1 MDSEV
6 LIQSHS
12 IQFRKTMIMDLDYVI
27 NAENDE
33 ESRNYVAQWSREK
46 HIAAIESR
54 DQLHI
59 VIENLDGEKI
69 GYMILAGLT
78 NDNDCIE
85 LTRINISHKGQGYGK
100 QSIRLIQK
108 FVFHHLNAHRLWL
121 DVKDFNDR
129 AKYVYESSGFI
140 VEGLLRECIKK
151 NNTYDSL
158 FIMGILRDEYLK
170 LVEG

>member
-6 LIQSHS
+6 LIQSRS
-12 IQFRKTMIMDLDYVI
+12 IQFRKTILADLDYVI
-27 NAENDE
+27 KAENDE
-33 ESRNYVAQWSREK
+33 QSRKFVAQWTSEK
-46 HIAAIESR
+46 HIEAIERR

-59 VIENLDGEKI
+59 VIEDLAGVKI

-100 QSIRLIQK
+100 QAIRLIQK
-108 FVFHHLNAHRLWL
+108 YVFHHLNAHRLWL

-129 AKYVYESSGFI
+129 AKHVYESNGFI
-140 VEGLLRECIKK
+140 AEGLLRECIKK
-151 NNTYDSL
+151 NDTYESL
-158 FIMGILRDEYLK
+158 IIMGILRDEFLK
-170 LVEG
+170 LTEG